1 MRPSPPSEY
10 QRLLRFGFVGLANTA
25 LGYSVILAFL
35 AMGYGDYLSNFA
47 GYAAGLTL
55 SFFLNGW
62 WTFDNRTR
70 LDQTMLLKYAAT
82 FLLAYSVNLGIVAGA
97 RARGFVDNPLTHL
110 TGIGAYAVIFYV
122 GCLKFVYAP
131 AGETTPQASSS
142 QRKSSSTR
150 VGPNWRSW
158 HSGP

>member
-1 MRPSPPSEY
+1 MRLNPPLEY
-10 QRLLRFGFVGLANTA
+10 KRLLRFGFVGLANTA

-35 AMGYGDYLSNFA
+35 AMGYGDYLSNFS

-62 WTFDNRTR
+62 WTFDNRAH
-70 LDQTMLLKYAAT
+70 LDQTTLLKYAVT
-82 FLLAYSVNLGIVAGA
+82 FLIAYSVNLGIVAGA
-97 RARGFVDNPLTHL
+97 RALGFVDNPLVHL

-131 AGETTPQASSS
+131 VGERPPQAFPRRS
-142 QRKSSSTR
+142 KPSSTSIGR
-150 VGPNWRSW
+150 N
-158 HSGP
+158 